1 MRRFGTFGAPF
12 STFLHLLGTGE
23 GRVAAVRWTAQTT
36 LRQRCA
42 VGQLHRRC
50 CGENTQVRG
59 IVHRHTRD
67 SCPGRGSRGS
77 VGGRLEP
84 LSSSADRRISGAK
97 REKRPAVFQDAMG
110 TASDRPTAL
119 VTGANRGL
127 GLETSVQLRAKGF
140 RVVLT
145 SRDEKKGTAA
155 VRGLDPDGGDA
166 MYHQLDITD
175 RASISS
181 VAKDLPALV
190 PRLDLLVNNAGI
202 GSWGADRRASVRT
215 IATNYFGSRDVTDAL
230 LPFIADG
237 GRIVMVSSGLGELS
251 YMGRDLRPR
260 FADPSLNRPALD
272 SLVNS
277 YLSDLEKGEAKSAGW
292 PSAYSVSKVAMN
304 ALTRILARELA
315 PRKIRI
321 NSVCP
326 GWVRTDMGG
335 PGANRSV
342 EVGARSIVLGAML
355 PDDATGG
362 FYRDGKRIPW

>member
-1 MRRFGTFGAPF
+1 MVWHAG
-12 STFLHLLGTGE
+12 
-23 GRVAAVRWTAQTT
+23 
-36 LRQRCA
+36 
-42 VGQLHRRC
+42 
-50 CGENTQVRG
+50 
-59 IVHRHTRD
+59 
-67 SCPGRGSRGS
+67 
-77 VGGRLEP
+77 
-84 LSSSADRRISGAK
+84 
-97 REKRPAVFQDAMG
+97 MG
-110 TASDRPTAL
+110 TDASDRPAAL

-155 VRGLDPDGGDA
+155 VRGLDPDGGDVL
-166 MYHQLDITD
+166 YHQLDITD
-175 RASISS
+175 RASISA
-181 VAKDLPALV
+181 VAKALPSLV

-202 GSWGADRRASVRT
+202 GSWGADRRASART
-215 IATNYFGSRDVTDAL
+215 IATNFFGSRDVTDAL
-230 LPFIADG
+230 LPFIPDG
-237 GRIVMVSSGLGELS
+237 GRVVMVSSGLGELS
-251 YMGRDLRPR
+251 TMGRDLRPR
-260 FADPSLNRPALD
+260 FADPTLTHSALD

-315 PRKIRI
+315 PRKIRV

-355 PDDATGG
+355 PADATGG
-362 FYRDGKRIPW
+362 FYRDGKKISW

>member
-1 MRRFGTFGAPF
+1 
-12 STFLHLLGTGE
+12 
-23 GRVAAVRWTAQTT
+23 
-36 LRQRCA
+36 
-42 VGQLHRRC
+42 
-50 CGENTQVRG
+50 
-59 IVHRHTRD
+59 
-67 SCPGRGSRGS
+67 
-77 VGGRLEP
+77 
-84 LSSSADRRISGAK
+84 
-97 REKRPAVFQDAMG
+97 MG

-140 RVVLT
+140 RVVRT
-145 SRDEKKGTAA
+145 SRDEKKGVAA
-155 VRGLDPDGGDA
+155 VRGLDPEGGEVP
-166 MYHQLDITD
+166 YHQLDITD
-175 RASISS
+175 HASIS
-181 VAKDLPALV
+181 ALAADLPTLA

-202 GSWGADRRASVRT
+202 GSWGADRRASART
-215 IATNYFGSRDVTDAL
+215 IATNFFGSRDVTDAL
-230 LPFIADG
+230 LPFMPNG

-251 YMGRDLRPR
+251 TMGRDLRPR
-260 FADPSLNRPALD
+260 FADPTLTRSALD

-277 YLSDLEKGEAKSAGW
+277 YLAALEKGEPKSEGW

-315 PRKIRI
+315 PRKIHI

-342 EVGARSIVLGAML
+342 QVGARSIILGAML

>member
-1 MRRFGTFGAPF
+1 MVWHAG
-12 STFLHLLGTGE
+12 
-23 GRVAAVRWTAQTT
+23 
-36 LRQRCA
+36 
-42 VGQLHRRC
+42 
-50 CGENTQVRG
+50 
-59 IVHRHTRD
+59 
-67 SCPGRGSRGS
+67 
-77 VGGRLEP
+77 
-84 LSSSADRRISGAK
+84 
-97 REKRPAVFQDAMG
+97 MG
-110 TASDRPTAL
+110 TDASDRPAAL

-145 SRDEKKGTAA
+145 SRDEKKGNAA
-155 VRGLDPDGGDA
+155 VRGLDPDGGDVL
-166 MYHQLDITD
+166 YHQLDITD

-181 VAKDLPALV
+181 VAKDLLALV
-190 PRLDLLVNNAGI
+190 PHLDLLVNNAGI

-215 IATNYFGSRDVTDAL
+215 IETNYFGSRDVTDAL
-230 LPFIADG
+230 LPFIPNG

-260 FADPSLNRPALD
+260 FADPSLTRPALD

-362 FYRDGKRIPW
+362 FYRDGKKIPW

>member
-1 MRRFGTFGAPF
+1 M
-12 STFLHLLGTGE
+12 
-23 GRVAAVRWTAQTT
+23 
-36 LRQRCA
+36 
-42 VGQLHRRC
+42 
-50 CGENTQVRG
+50 
-59 IVHRHTRD
+59 
-67 SCPGRGSRGS
+67 
-77 VGGRLEP
+77 
-84 LSSSADRRISGAK
+84 SSAASG
-97 REKRPAVFQDAMG
+97 
-110 TASDRPTAL
+110 RPTAL

-127 GLETSVQLRAKGF
+127 GLETAVQLREKGF
-140 RVVLT
+140 RITLT
-145 SRDEKKGTAA
+145 SRDEAKGIAA
-155 VRGLDPDGGDA
+155 TRKLDPEGRDVV
-166 MYHQLDITD
+166 YHQLDVAD
-175 RASISS
+175 RKSILAL
-181 VAKDLPALV
+181 AKDLPGLAS
-190 PRLDLLVNNAGI
+190 RLDLLVNNAGI
-202 GSWGADRRASVRT
+202 GSWGADRRASART

-230 LPFIADG
+230 LPFIANG

-260 FADPSLNRPALD
+260 FADPSLTRPALD

-277 YLSDLEKGEAKSAGW
+277 YLSDLEKGEAKSEGW